1 MNPST
6 SRELYKALEPFH
18 AMVYFTPEPQEEYTA
33 LGLDGSKNPAHAYF
47 PARAAC
53 LGPVPWQVVQ
63 STFFNFSAAVCR
75 YGIEGAWD
83 IATPEQVLAARYRG
97 AGRALSRLCG
107 PLLDDVTEALE
118 LATEATTGCTVEGRP
133 LYAGHASV
141 AWPEEPGLRLWHAVA
156 LLREFRGDGHIAA
169 LVGQGLTGLQAAV
182 LHVTTRESWSRRAL
196 QATRGY
202 SDEEW
207 DGAVAVL
214 QARGWLDA
222 DGGFTEAGR
231 AARQETEDL
240 TDLLALPPWEVLGE
254 ARALRLR
261 DLVQPLSTAILDNG
275 GMPLLSKARERARE
289 QAASSS

>member
-1 MNPST
+1 MNPSV
-6 SRELYKALEPFH
+6 SRELWKAMEPFH
-18 AMVYFTPEPQEEYTA
+18 AMVYFTPEPQEEYA
-33 LGLDGSKNPAHAYF
+33 AIGLDGAANPAHAYF

-75 YGIEGAWD
+75 LGIEGAWD
-83 IATPEQVLAARYRG
+83 IASPEQVLDARYRG
-97 AGRALSRLCG
+97 VERAITRLCG

-141 AWPEEPGLRLWHAVA
+141 AWPEPPALRLWHAVA

-207 DGAVAVL
+207 DGAVAAL

-222 DGGFTEAGR
+222 EGAFTDAGR
-231 AARQETEDL
+231 AARQEAEDA
-240 TDLLALPPWEVLGE
+240 TDRLALPPWEVLGE
-254 ARALRLR
+254 ERALRLR

-275 GMPLLSKARERARE
+275 GMPLLSKARDRERA
-289 QAASSS
+289 AAT